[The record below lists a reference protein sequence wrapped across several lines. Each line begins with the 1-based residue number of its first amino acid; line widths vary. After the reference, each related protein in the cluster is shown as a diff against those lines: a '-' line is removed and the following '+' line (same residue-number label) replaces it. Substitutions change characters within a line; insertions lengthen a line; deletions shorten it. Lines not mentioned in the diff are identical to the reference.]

1 MQINK
6 NEHIHNLEKIA
17 SDYSMTASDTYNLLL
32 SKNDADF
39 PLSFEIV
46 KYKVLKDIP
55 CDILQSIFTLEE
67 LKNIFR
73 DTNIKKVKNP
83 QTRKLIISLS

>member
-1 MQINK
+1 MKSTTIKNIN
-6 NEHIHNLEKIA
+6 NLEKIA
-17 SDYSMTASDTYNLLL
+17 SDYSMNASDVYNLLL

-39 PLSFEIV
+39 PLSFETV
-46 KYKVLKDIP
+46 KYKVLKDVP

-67 LKNIFR
+67 LKNIFS

-83 QTRKLIISLS
+83 QTRKLINSLS